1 VDPKHAVKLLKRDE
15 ELWNDFIQVIGG
27 RKELALEIARSL
39 SLQMSSKNLAQ
50 VLGLSPSGSRKR
62 LKKIKGKQTPKSDL
76 ISRQSVPKVTRKRTS
91 PKKPL

>member
-15 ELWNDFIQVIGG
+15 ELWNDFVQVIGG

-62 LKKIKGKQTPKSDL
+62 LKKIKGKQAPKSDL
-76 ISRQSVPKVTRKRTS
+76 VSRPSVPKVTRKRPS
-91 PKKPL
+91 PKKPP